1 MTEIDV
7 NCNNEVEIISELPV
21 VSVIVA
27 TYRRD
32 SVLAKALLSLKIQS
46 YESIQIIVVDDNA
59 DDVWNQKVNDIICGI
74 NENLEKKIVY
84 IKNETNQG
92 SAETR
97 NIGIRSAIG
106 DYVCFLDDDD
116 IYLPNKIKNQI
127 EHMVKVGSDYC
138 ITDLNLYSE
147 DDKFIETRSRHYIK
161 VNSKKVLLKYHLKYH
176 MTGTDTMMFKKQYLV
191 EIGCFPPFNYG
202 DEFYLMKE
210 AISAGGIFSY
220 LPVCDI
226 KAYVH
231 TKTVGMSSG
240 EGKIIGEN
248 GLFEYKK
255 KFFNDLEN
263 KDIQYIKMRHYAV
276 LAFAELRRRNLQG
289 FIKFS
294 FRSFFSSPK
303 SCIRLFLNR
312 K

>member
-1 MTEIDV
+1 MTEIDI
-7 NCNNEVEIISELPV
+7 NCNNEIKTIFDLPV

-27 TYRRD
+27 TYRRE
-32 SVLAKALLSLKIQS
+32 SVLAKALLSLENQT
-46 YESIQIIVVDDNA
+46 YESIQIVVVDDNA
-59 DDVWNQKVNDIICGI
+59 DNVWNQKVNDIICGI
-74 NENLEKKIVY
+74 NESLEKKIVY

-116 IYLPNKIKNQI
+116 IYLPNKIRNQI

-138 ITDLNLYSE
+138 ITDLNLYHE
-147 DDKFIETRSRHYIK
+147 DEKFIETRSREYIK
-161 VNSKKVLLKYHLKYH
+161 ESNKNALLKYHLKYH
-176 MTGTDTMMFKKQYLV
+176 MTGTDTMMFKKEYLLR
-191 EIGCFPPFNYG
+191 IGGFPPFDFG

-210 AISAGGIFSY
+210 AITAEGIFSY
-220 LPVCDI
+220 LPICDI

-231 TKTVGMSSG
+231 TKTDGMSSG
-240 EGKIIGEN
+240 EGKIKGEN

-255 KFFNDLEN
+255 KFFNDLEK

-276 LAFAELRRRNLQG
+276 LAFAELRRKNLFG
-289 FIKFS
+289 FMKYS
-294 FRSFFSSPK
+294 FKSFFSSPIN
-303 SCIRLFLNR
+303 CMNLFLEG